1 MSADSEVRAVQ
12 TMQRIMQTNEE
23 RDALISKWE
32 ALELLKNRD
41 KPKMDHNE
49 LARQVRALLSQSETL
64 ESEWNTLSS
73 ELVALAHQV

>member
-1 MSADSEVRAVQ
+1 
-12 TMQRIMQTNEE
+12 MQINEE

-41 KPKMDHNE
+41 NPKIDHNE
-49 LARQVRALLSQSETL
+49 LARQVRALLSQSEAL

-73 ELVALAHQV
+73 ELVALAHQA